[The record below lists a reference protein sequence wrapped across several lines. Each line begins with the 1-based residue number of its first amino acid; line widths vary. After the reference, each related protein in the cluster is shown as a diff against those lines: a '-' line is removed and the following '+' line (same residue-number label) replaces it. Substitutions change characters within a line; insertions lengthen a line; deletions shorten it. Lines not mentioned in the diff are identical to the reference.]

1 LEFLLILQKKSSFFK
16 MQVSI
21 LVLAMVCAAMAIPAD
36 QYLGSFNEFKKSFN
50 RQYKSAAEEQMRF
63 NIFKQNMDFINQHN
77 AEAAQGVHTYT
88 VGVNQF
94 ADLSKAEYKA
104 MYLRP
109 YNSTRVRN
117 EQVLPESNAGSVD
130 WRTKGAVTPIKDQG
144 QCGSCWAFST
154 TGSTEGAHAIKTGS
168 LVSLSEQQLVDC
180 STAEG
185 NQGCN
190 GGLMDYGFEYII
202 KNHGITLES
211 AYPYT
216 ARDGT
221 CKKSVTPAAT
231 LTSYKDVPKDSET
244 QMLAAV
250 TQQPVSVAIEADQSG
265 FQFYKSGV
273 FSGPCGTQ
281 LDHGVLAVGYGTQ
294 GSSDYWIVKNSWG
307 TSWGAQGYILMARNH
322 GAAGLCGINS
332 AASWPSA

>member
-1 LEFLLILQKKSSFFK
+1 
-16 MQVSI
+16 MQVVVV
-21 LVLAMVCAAMAIPAD
+21 VLALVCAAMAIPTDSTLSA
-36 QYLGSFNEFKKSFN
+36 FNDFKAMFSK
-50 RQYKSAAEEQMRF
+50 QYKSAAEESLRF
-63 NIFKQNMDFINQHN
+63 NIFQQNLEFINQHN
-77 AEAAQGVHTYT
+77 AEYAAGQQTYE

-94 ADLSKAEYKA
+94 ADLSKAEFKA

-109 YNSTRVRN
+109 FNSTRPKNV
-117 EQVLPESNAGSVD
+117 VILPEVNAGSVD
-130 WRTKGAVTPIKDQG
+130 WRSKGAVTPVKDQG

-154 TGSTEGAHAIKTGS
+154 TGSVEGAHQIKTGS

-180 STAEG
+180 SGAEG
-185 NQGCN
+185 NMGCN
-190 GGLMDYGFEYII
+190 GGLMDYAFEYII
-202 KNHGITLES
+202 KNKGITTET

-221 CKKSVTPAAT
+221 CKKSQSAAAT
-231 LTSYKDVPKDSET
+231 LTGYADVAHNQEA
-244 QMLAAV
+244 QLLAAV

-294 GSSDYWIVKNSWG
+294 GSTDYWIVKNSWG
-307 TSWGAQGYILMARNH
+307 TTWGAQGYILMARGK
-322 GAAGLCGINS
+322 GAAGICGINMES
-332 AASWPSA
+332 SYPKA

>member
-1 LEFLLILQKKSSFFK
+1 

-36 QYLGSFNEFKKSFN
+36 QYLTSFNNFKTAFN
-50 RQYKSAAEEQMRF
+50 KQYKSAAEEQMRF

-77 AEAAQGVHTYT
+77 AEADQGTHTYT

-94 ADLSKAEYKA
+94 ADLSKTEFKA

-109 YNSTRVRN
+109 YNSTRAKNVV
-117 EQVLPESNAGSVD
+117 VLPEVNAGSVD
-130 WRTKGAVTPIKDQG
+130 WRTKGAVTPVKDQG

-154 TGSTEGAHAIKTGS
+154 TGSVEGANFIKSGT
-168 LVSLSEQQLVDC
+168 LTSLSEQQLVDC
-180 STAEG
+180 SGAEG

-190 GGLMDYGFEYII
+190 GGLMDYAFEYII
-202 KNHGITLES
+202 KNKGLTTES
-211 AYPYT
+211 NYAYT
-216 ARDGT
+216 ARDGSCNAQKAAQHAGT
-221 CKKSVTPAAT
+221 VSAYHDVTHN
-231 LTSYKDVPKDSET
+231 SET
-244 QMLAAV
+244 QLMAAV

-294 GSSDYWIVKNSWG
+294 GSTDYWIVKNSWG
-307 TSWGAQGYILMARNH
+307 TSWGSAGYILMARGKQAH
-322 GAAGLCGINS
+322 GLCGIAMEPS
-332 AASWPSA
+332 YPAA